1 MSRYHV
7 SCLSPDGSPHLL
19 RERRGVLCLTGVVPR
34 EAMTSNGLG
43 SEYRSS
49 DFAVA
54 ALAMSVSCVLSR
66 PYDPWQKGRVERMY
80 RDDRM

>member
-1 MSRYHV
+1 
-7 SCLSPDGSPHLL
+7 
-19 RERRGVLCLTGVVPR
+19 
-34 EAMTSNGLG
+34 MTSNGLG

-54 ALAMSVSCVLSR
+54 ALAMGVSCTLSR